1 MDFIWQDDQLIC
13 QNEQQEMLGNIG
25 FKMINNDQTY
35 VIERTFVAEQAR
47 GQGLA
52 KKMTVFFLEH
62 AKAQN
67 KTILPLCSYTQKY
80 FAANPELEN
89 LLFKQNK

>member
-80 FAANPELEN
+80 FAANPEH